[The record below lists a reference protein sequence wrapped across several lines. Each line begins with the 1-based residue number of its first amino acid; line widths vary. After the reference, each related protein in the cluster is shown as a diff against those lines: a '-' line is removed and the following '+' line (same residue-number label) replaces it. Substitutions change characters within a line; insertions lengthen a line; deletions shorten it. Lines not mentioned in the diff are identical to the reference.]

1 MVRWRRES
9 VPGYRAAGFAT
20 DIGSC
25 FQPFGHAVT
34 LLELLFAG
42 DVAALREARA
52 ALLASREQG
61 DPELVARVEAEV
73 AAAPARAIRFD
84 SAGAA
89 SVHAAGRTFAG
100 GVFSLPTCGELGAR
114 VAASTSTSQARRT
127 RKVRLSA
134 LAGADALTDVAAL
147 QASAAPGTLFQ
158 VASQFNCLEAPGPHL
173 TDVASYVSDPTQGPR
188 AAYSA
193 FPGTLLRHYAA
204 PRDDDGARFVQ
215 QDDGPQLDLLARA
228 LPAALGA
235 VRGGYLRAGDLRDHA
250 AAARALRAHTDDIRV
265 GVHQDVEVVFGHD
278 WHGAVAL
285 ADGAPRRITQVLTS
299 TLAGGGYSGR
309 AELTG
314 ALGEVCAALLGAAYL
329 GTLRAATALGQHTA
343 VLTLIGGGVFG
354 NPHALIWD
362 AIAAAVADAASA
374 SAAAAGDLHVIVNCH
389 STLADR
395 ARVLALVHAHGGQL
409 AEVQR
414 GGAITLA

>member
-1 MVRWRRES
+1 M
-9 VPGYRAAGFAT
+9 
-20 DIGSC
+20 
-25 FQPFGHAVT
+25 T
-34 LLELLFAG
+34 LLELIFAG
-42 DVAALREARA
+42 DAAALREARA

-61 DPELVARVEAEV
+61 DAGLVARVEAEV
-73 AAAPARAIRFD
+73 AAAPTRAISFD

-89 SVHAAGRTFAG
+89 TVRAAGRTFAG
-100 GVFSLPTCGELGAR
+100 GVFSMPSCGELGAR
-114 VAASTSTSQARRT
+114 VATSTSTSPPR

-134 LAGADALTDVAAL
+134 LAGGDALTDVAAL

-193 FPGTLLRHYAA
+193 FPGTLVRHYAA
-204 PRDDDGARFVQ
+204 PRDDGGARFVQ

-228 LPAALGA
+228 LPAALGG

-250 AAARALRAHTDDIRV
+250 AAARALRGGADAIRV
-265 GVHQDVEVVFGHD
+265 GVQHGVEVVFGHD
-278 WHGAVAL
+278 WHGAVAA

-309 AELTG
+309 AALTG

-362 AIAAAVADAASA
+362 AIAAAVADATAA
-374 SAAAAGDLHVIVNCH
+374 SAADLHVIVNCH

-395 ARVLALVHAHGGQL
+395 ARVLDLVHAHGGQL

-414 GGAITLA
+414 GGAVTLA